1 MDLFTLSFSNVITFL
16 TWQIWLC
23 IVHARRKR
31 WCIKLISVSFM
42 LYKKIS
48 KFLWPILDLSVI
60 RDPNHTGCFFIHHLC
75 TYQHYYSHT
84 RQWNQGWRGDVGVTY
99 WPNIIHP
106 KYHFSPV
113 HRYIKLSTHKIIH
126 EIDDYT
132 RNRRRGYTGEKCYL
146 TRIGLCHRCLRTQP
160 ICDLIYSFIA
170 KNYLKQ
176 TFYEK
181 KL

>member
-1 MDLFTLSFSNVITFL
+1 M
-16 TWQIWLC
+16 
-23 IVHARRKR
+23 
-31 WCIKLISVSFM
+31 
-42 LYKKIS
+42 
-48 KFLWPILDLSVI
+48 
-60 RDPNHTGCFFIHHLC
+60 
-75 TYQHYYSHT
+75 
-84 RQWNQGWRGDVGVTY
+84 GVTY

-126 EIDDYT
+126 EIDVEVT
-132 RNRRRGYTGEKCYL
+132 IQQYTGEKCYL
-146 TRIGLCHRCLRTQP
+146 TRIGLCHRCLRTEP

-181 KL
+181 NYNTEKVANFVCPPRGAADNVLLQMYNQITTTS

>member
-1 MDLFTLSFSNVITFL
+1 M
-16 TWQIWLC
+16 
-23 IVHARRKR
+23 
-31 WCIKLISVSFM
+31 
-42 LYKKIS
+42 
-48 KFLWPILDLSVI
+48 
-60 RDPNHTGCFFIHHLC
+60 
-75 TYQHYYSHT
+75 
-84 RQWNQGWRGDVGVTY
+84 GVTY

-146 TRIGLCHRCLRTQP
+146 TRIGLCHRCLRTEP

-181 KL
+181 KIIILKRLLTLSVPREALPIMYFFKCTIKLQLPVKTVTLCRRPIIPFIKHTCHAHENLLNNRDSFHRQSCDFWNLSNFDQ